1 MSAVGFEGVFQQ
13 GSAFLAQPRDIIG
26 DVVIRQM
33 VEQNVDLLLA
43 LLRPARI
50 TLWAAA
56 EPSAVL
62 ERRAAA
68 RGRGFPVLRP
78 AATAA
83 VWG

>member
-43 LLRPARI
+43 LLRMCAK
-50 TLWAAA
+50 
-56 EPSAVL
+56 VL
-62 ERRAAA
+62 TRSCQV
-68 RGRGFPVLRP
+68 G
-78 AATAA
+78 
-83 VWG
+83 